1 VIEYCLVEM
10 ACQKTLRDA
19 CEIQG
24 PGFIH
29 NQETHVVFLPA
40 ESNSGI
46 VFIRS
51 DLSEKPAI
59 YCKPA
64 NQESSGNYTTLRSGE
79 TTIAV
84 VEHLLAACAV
94 LGITNL
100 VIEVNGPEMPTLD
113 GSARGYAE
121 AFLGV
126 GLESQ
131 DSTIREL
138 PLSRPL
144 HVENDGSAIVAIP
157 CDTLRFSY
165 MLDYSKYPEI
175 GCDFVTVVP
184 GSDDLLTDLLP
195 ARTFIAEREA
205 LAAVKNGVIKSTD
218 ESMGLIIR
226 PGVKPELRMSGEFAR
241 HKILD
246 LIGDLYVLGKT
257 VRAHYVGIR
266 SGHKLNSHLVRA
278 LAARFP

>member
-1 VIEYCLVEM
+1 M

-40 ESNSGI
+40 KPNSGI
-46 VFIRS
+46 VFVRS

-59 YCKPA
+59 YCRPV
-64 NQESSGNYTTLRSGE
+64 NQQPSVNCTTLRSGDA
-79 TTIAV
+79 TIAV

-113 GSARGYAE
+113 GSAKGYAE
-121 AFLGV
+121 AFLEV
-126 GLESQ
+126 GLETQ
-131 DSTIREL
+131 ESTTREL
-138 PLSRPL
+138 SLNRSL
-144 HVENDGSAIVAIP
+144 LVDDGDTAIAAIP
-157 CDTLRFSY
+157 CEALRFSY

-175 GCDFVTVVP
+175 GCDFVTIKP
-184 GSDDLLTDLLP
+184 DSDNLLTDLLP
-195 ARTFIAEREA
+195 ARTFIAEPDA
-205 LAAVKNGVIKSTD
+205 IAAVQNGLIKSTD
-218 ESMGLIIR
+218 ENMGLIIR

-246 LIGDLYVLGKT
+246 LMGDLYILGNT